1 MGGAFW
7 GQSRRRAVLGV
18 AKERRFPQDRKVWRS
33 EGEGVSG
40 TSEEMVGGGLRS
52 PDSRTQQRFGASPVG
67 WKARASR
74 DHMSLDLRIPQ

>member
-1 MGGAFW
+1 M
-7 GQSRRRAVLGV
+7 
-18 AKERRFPQDRKVWRS
+18 P
-33 EGEGVSG
+33 G